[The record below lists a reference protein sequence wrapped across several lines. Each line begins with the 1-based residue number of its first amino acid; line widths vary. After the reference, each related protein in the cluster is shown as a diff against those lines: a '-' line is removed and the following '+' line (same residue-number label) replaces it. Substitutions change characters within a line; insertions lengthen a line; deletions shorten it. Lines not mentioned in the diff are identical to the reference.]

1 MGGRKLKKDGR
12 TDGWMGVKE
21 IILLPESLKG
31 EWVFEEGSAV
41 WVFCI
46 TGVKNYEIFNKFS

>member
-1 MGGRKLKKDGR
+1 
-12 TDGWMGVKE
+12 MGVKE
-21 IILLPESLKG
+21 IILWPESLKG
-31 EWVFEEGSAV
+31 EWVVFEEGSAV